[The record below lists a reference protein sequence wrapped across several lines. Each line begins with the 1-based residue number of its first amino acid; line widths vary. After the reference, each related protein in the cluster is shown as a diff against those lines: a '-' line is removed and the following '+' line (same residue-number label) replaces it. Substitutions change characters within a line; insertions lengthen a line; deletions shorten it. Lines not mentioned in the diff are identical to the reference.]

1 MLVLGASSAALIVSS
16 WFAQAEAAPGEEP
29 PPVSAPAE
37 PAPAPAP
44 PSEPEPE
51 ETPLRAI
58 NAVAVYGRLAIRATG
73 PAEQIPREGFS
84 LGGTFDHRYALVN
97 RVFAFAAGLDFF
109 FDHFSSSGTQNSFV
123 ALQSVAL
130 ERVPLRPWV
139 AAGAGLAVAGDTRAV
154 VRGALGVELSFTRT
168 NAVAVRADLTHA
180 LSGAG
185 AFVDLVDV
193 GVGLLQRF

>member
-1 MLVLGASSAALIVSS
+1 MLVPGASSAALIVSS
-16 WFAQAEAAPGEEP
+16 WFAQAEAAPGETP

-37 PAPAPAP
+37 PAPAP

-51 ETPLRAI
+51 ETPLRSI
-58 NAVAVYGRLAIRATG
+58 NAVAVYGRLAIRPTG
-73 PAEQIPREGFS
+73 SADQIPREGFS
-84 LGGTFDHRYALVN
+84 LGGTFDHRYAIVN

-154 VRGALGVELSFTRT
+154 VRGALGVELAFTRT
-168 NAVAVRADLTHA
+168 NAIAVRADLTHA

-185 AFVDLVDV
+185 AFVDLFDV